1 MKNTTPRAM
10 SARTH
15 FEVIS
20 SRRNGDWVN
29 IIIKARSVKGRW
41 RTRKYYL
48 GFNMAENRFRP
59 NTDFHDM
66 GRNPNID
73 AEAMLNDIRARLS
86 GLKPQQEGN
95 HDE

>member
-20 SRRNGDWVN
+20 SRRNGDWID
-29 IIIKARSVKGRW
+29 IIIKARGVLGHW
-41 RTRKYYL
+41 RKRKYYI
-48 GFNMAENRFRP
+48 GFNVVESRFKDDVHYR
-59 NTDFHDM
+59 DM
-66 GRNPNID
+66 HRNPNID

-86 GLKPQQEGN
+86 GLKPQQESN
-95 HDE
+95 LDE